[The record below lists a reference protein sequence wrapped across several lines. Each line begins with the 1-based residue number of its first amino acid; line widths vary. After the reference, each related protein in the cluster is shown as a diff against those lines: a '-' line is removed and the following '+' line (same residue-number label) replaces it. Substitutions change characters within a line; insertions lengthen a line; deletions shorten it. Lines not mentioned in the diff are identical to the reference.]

1 MTYQEES
8 LLFNRKTQCTV
19 TDHDGTIKETD
30 AKVFKWK
37 VGTSI
42 YDAHPFF
49 EIVRSFI
56 EVFEK
61 EETTYNFPCIHLEEG
76 KLEKICDVTIKINS
90 QEIIIILFDY
100 STKYYEL
107 NKIAQQK
114 NESILKAKELE
125 LKNQYLLEKEKFK
138 NSFIANINH
147 EIRTP
152 LTGILG
158 FIEVLEKT
166 NLNFEQE
173 ELARIIKRQSLHL
186 NALIEDMVDI
196 AKIESGKIKIVNER
210 FLFVNVVEGFKE
222 TYAKIAEDK
231 GIRFETYIDPNIQ
244 EYLIGDRTRVF
255 QILNNILNN
264 AFKFTEEGKVSLSI
278 TKNYQ
283 RTNKLSIS
291 FKIEDTGLGIQEENL
306 TNIFNRF
313 TRFNEDK
320 QISGTGLGLAI
331 VKDLVDL
338 LNGEI
343 KVTSTPDK
351 GTIFDIKLPF
361 KFDVTKSTSE
371 KKKKKKK
378 YSLPESKKKF
388 RILVVEDE
396 EATQFLIMKILI
408 SHGSFFVDVAING
421 AEAIS
426 YLERRNYDLVLMDL
440 KLSKVDGYQA
450 THMIRNNYGDKV
462 ISEVP
467 IIGFTAKAT
476 EAERDKCLRSGM
488 DDFIAKPFEQED
500 LIYKIVKQIA
510 KKAAS

>member
-1 MTYQEES
+1 MTYQEEK
-8 LLFNRKTQCTV
+8 LLFNQKTQCTIV
-19 TDHDGTIKETD
+19 QHDGTIKETD
-30 AKVFKWK
+30 GNIFTWK
-37 VGTSI
+37 IGTSI

-49 EIVRSFI
+49 EIIEGFI
-56 EVFEK
+56 AVFEK

-76 KLEKICDVTIKINS
+76 KLDKICDITIKINS
-90 QEIIIILFDY
+90 EEVVILLFDY

-114 NESILKAKELE
+114 NESILRAKELE
-125 LKNQYLLEKEKFK
+125 LKNQYLLDKEQFK

-173 ELARIIKRQSLHL
+173 ELARIIKRQSIHL

-196 AKIESGKIKIVNER
+196 SKIESGKIKIIDER
-210 FLFVNVVEGFKE
+210 FLFINLLEGFEE
-222 TYAKIAEDK
+222 TYAKLAEEK
-231 GIRFETYIDPNIQ
+231 GIEFETYIDPNIQ

-264 AFKFTEEGKVSLSI
+264 AFKFTEEGKVTLSV

-283 RTNKLSIS
+283 RTNKISIG

-306 TNIFNRF
+306 KNIFNRF
-313 TRFNEDK
+313 TRFNGDK

-343 KVTSTPDK
+343 KVTSEPDK
-351 GTIFDIKLPF
+351 GTTFDIKLPF
-361 KFDVTKSTSE
+361 KFDVTKSIPT
-371 KKKKKKK
+371 KKKKK
-378 YSLPESKKKF
+378 YSLPETKKKF

-396 EATQFLIMKILI
+396 EATQFLLMKILI

-421 AEAIS
+421 QEAIN

-440 KLSKVDGYQA
+440 KLSKVDGYKA
-450 THMIRNNYGDKV
+450 THMIRNNYGDKM

>member
-1 MTYQEES
+1 MTYQEER
-8 LLFNRKTQCTV
+8 LLFNQKTQCTV
-19 TDHDGTIKETD
+19 VYHDGKIKKTD
-30 AKVFKWK
+30 ANVFQWK

-49 EIVRSFI
+49 EILKSFI
-56 EVFEK
+56 EVLEK
-61 EETTYNFPCIHLEEG
+61 EETTYNFPCIHLEDG
-76 KLEKICDVTIKINS
+76 KIEKICDITIKINT
-90 QEIIIILFDY
+90 QEVVILLFDY
-100 STKYYEL
+100 SSKYHEL

-114 NESILKAKELE
+114 NESILKSKKLE
-125 LKNQYLLEKEKFK
+125 LKNEYLLEKEKFK
-138 NSFIANINH
+138 NSFISNINH

-196 AKIESGKIKIVNER
+196 AKIESGKIKIVEER
-210 FLFVNVVEGFKE
+210 FLFVNLVEGFKE
-222 TYAKIAEDK
+222 TYAKLAEDK
-231 GIRFETYIDPNIQ
+231 GIQFETYIDPNIQ

-264 AFKFTEEGKVSLSI
+264 AFKFTEEGKVSLSV

-291 FKIEDTGLGIQEENL
+291 FKIEDTGLGIQAENL
-306 TNIFNRF
+306 ENIFERF

-338 LNGEI
+338 LGGEI
-343 KVTSTPDK
+343 KVTSKPEH
-351 GTIFDIKLPF
+351 GTTFDIKLPF
-361 KFDVTKSTSE
+361 KFEITKSSPE
-371 KKKKKKK
+371 KKKKK

-388 RILVVEDE
+388 RVLLVEDE

-408 SHGSFFVDVAING
+408 THGSFFVDVAING
-421 AEAIS
+421 EEAIS

-467 IIGFTAKAT
+467 IIGFTAKST
-476 EAERDKCLRSGM
+476 QIERDKCLKSGM

-500 LIYKIVKQIA
+500 LIYTIVKQIA

>member
-1 MTYQEES
+1 MTYQEEK
-8 LLFNRKTQCTV
+8 LLFNQKTQCTIV
-19 TDHDGTIKETD
+19 QHDGTIKETD
-30 AKVFKWK
+30 GNIFKWK
-37 VGTSI
+37 IGTSI

-49 EIVRSFI
+49 EIIKGFI
-56 EVFEK
+56 EIFEQ
-61 EETTYNFPCIHLEEG
+61 EETIYNFPCIHLEEK
-76 KLEKICDVTIKINS
+76 KLDKICDITIKINT
-90 QEIIIILFDY
+90 EEVVILLFDY
-100 STKYYEL
+100 SNKYYEL

-114 NESILKAKELE
+114 NESILRAKELE
-125 LKNQYLLEKEKFK
+125 LKNQYLLDKEKFK

-173 ELARIIKRQSLHL
+173 ELARIIKRQSIHL

-196 AKIESGKIKIVNER
+196 SKIESGKIKIIDER
-210 FLFVNVVEGFKE
+210 FLFINLVEGFEE
-222 TYAKIAEDK
+222 TYAKLAEEK
-231 GIRFETYIDPNIQ
+231 GIEFETYIDPSIQ

-264 AFKFTEEGKVSLSI
+264 AFKFTEEGKVSLSV

-283 RTNKLSIS
+283 RTNKINVG

-306 TNIFNRF
+306 ENIFNRF
-313 TRFNEDK
+313 TRFNGDK

-343 KVTSTPDK
+343 KVTSEPDK
-351 GTIFDIKLPF
+351 GTTFEIKLPF
-361 KFDVTKSTSE
+361 KFDVTKSIP
-371 KKKKKKK
+371 KKKKKK
-378 YSLPESKKKF
+378 YSLPETKKKF

-396 EATQFLIMKILI
+396 EATQFLLMKILI

-421 AEAIS
+421 QEAIN

-440 KLSKVDGYQA
+440 KLSKVDGYKA
-450 THMIRNNYGDKV
+450 THMIRNNYGDKM

-488 DDFIAKPFEQED
+488 NDFIAKPFEQED

>member
-1 MTYQEES
+1 MTYQEEK
-8 LLFNRKTQCTV
+8 LLFNQKTQCTIV
-19 TDHDGTIKETD
+19 QHDGTIKETD
-30 AKVFKWK
+30 GNIFKWK
-37 VGTSI
+37 IGTSI

-49 EIVRSFI
+49 EIIKGFI
-56 EVFEK
+56 EIFEQ
-61 EETTYNFPCIHLEEG
+61 EETIYNFPCIHLEEK
-76 KLEKICDVTIKINS
+76 KLDKICDITIKINT
-90 QEIIIILFDY
+90 EEVVILLFDY
-100 STKYYEL
+100 SNKYYEL

-114 NESILKAKELE
+114 NESILRAKELE
-125 LKNQYLLEKEKFK
+125 LKNQYLLDKEKFK

-173 ELARIIKRQSLHL
+173 ELARIIKRQSIHL

-196 AKIESGKIKIVNER
+196 SKIESGKIKIIDER
-210 FLFVNVVEGFKE
+210 FLFINLVEGFEE
-222 TYAKIAEDK
+222 TYAKLAEEK
-231 GIRFETYIDPNIQ
+231 GIEFETYIDPSIQ

-264 AFKFTEEGKVSLSI
+264 AFKFTEEGKVSLSV

-283 RTNKLSIS
+283 RTNKINVG

-306 TNIFNRF
+306 ENIFNRF
-313 TRFNEDK
+313 TRFNGDK

-343 KVTSTPDK
+343 KVTSEPDK
-351 GTIFDIKLPF
+351 GTTFEIKLPF
-361 KFDVTKSTSE
+361 KFDVTKSIPT
-371 KKKKKKK
+371 KKKKK
-378 YSLPESKKKF
+378 YSLPETKKKF

-396 EATQFLIMKILI
+396 EATQFLLMKILI

-421 AEAIS
+421 QEAIN

-440 KLSKVDGYQA
+440 KLSKVDGYKA
-450 THMIRNNYGDKV
+450 THMIRNNYGDKM

-488 DDFIAKPFEQED
+488 NDFIAKPFEQED

>member
-1 MTYQEES
+1 MTYQEEK
-8 LLFNRKTQCTV
+8 LFFDQQMQCTI
-19 TDHDGTIKETD
+19 TGHDGVIKESD
-30 AKVFKWK
+30 ANIFSWK

-49 EIVRSFI
+49 EIIKGFLEI
-56 EVFEK
+56 FEK

-76 KLEKICDVTIKINS
+76 KLEKICDVTIKINTK
-90 QEIIIILFDY
+90 EVVILLFDY
-100 STKYYEL
+100 SSKYHEL

-114 NESILKAKELE
+114 NESVLRAKELE
-125 LKNQYLLEKEKFK
+125 LKNKFLIDKEKFK

-152 LTGILG
+152 LTSILG
-158 FIEVLEKT
+158 FIEVLQKT

-186 NALIEDMVDI
+186 NSLIEDMVDI
-196 AKIESGKIKIVNER
+196 SKIESGKIKIVEER
-210 FLFVNVVEGFKE
+210 FLFVNLMEGFQE
-222 TYAKIAEDK
+222 TYSKLAEDR
-231 GIRFETYIDPNIQ
+231 GLAFETYIDPNIQ

-255 QILNNILNN
+255 QIINNVLNN
-264 AFKFTEEGKVSLSI
+264 AFKFTEEGTVSLSV
-278 TKNYQ
+278 TKNFQ
-283 RTNKLSIS
+283 RTNKLSVN
-291 FKIEDTGLGIQEENL
+291 FKIEDTGLGIHEEDL
-306 TNIFNRF
+306 ENIFDRF
-313 TRFNEDK
+313 TRFNRDK

-343 KVTSTPDK
+343 KVTSEPDK
-351 GTIFDIKLPF
+351 GTTFDIKLPF
-361 KFDVTKSTSE
+361 KFEISKTKPE
-371 KKKKKKK
+371 KKKKK

-396 EATQFLIMKILI
+396 ESTQFLIMKVLI
-408 SHGSFFVDVAING
+408 DHGSFFVDVAMNG
-421 AEAIS
+421 EQAIS
-426 YLERRNYDLVLMDL
+426 YMERRNYDLVLMDL
-440 KLSKVDGYQA
+440 ELSKIDGYKA
-450 THMIRNNYGDKV
+450 THMIRKNYGDKA
-462 ISEVP
+462 IAEVP
-467 IIGFTAKAT
+467 IIGFTARAT

-500 LIYKIVKQIA
+500 LLYKIVKQIA

>member
-1 MTYQEES
+1 MTYQEER
-8 LLFNRKTQCTV
+8 LLFNQKTQCTV
-19 TDHDGTIKETD
+19 VYHDGKIKETD
-30 AKVFKWK
+30 ANVFQWK

-49 EIVRSFI
+49 EILKSFI
-56 EVFEK
+56 EVLEK
-61 EETTYNFPCIHLEEG
+61 EETTYNFPCIHLEDG
-76 KLEKICDVTIKINS
+76 KIEKICDITIKINT
-90 QEIIIILFDY
+90 QEVVILLFDY
-100 STKYYEL
+100 SSKYHEL

-114 NESILKAKELE
+114 NESILKSKKLE
-125 LKNQYLLEKEKFK
+125 LKNEYLLEKEKFK
-138 NSFIANINH
+138 NSFISNINH

-196 AKIESGKIKIVNER
+196 AKIESGKIKIVEER
-210 FLFVNVVEGFKE
+210 FLFVNLVEGFKE
-222 TYAKIAEDK
+222 TYAKLAEDK
-231 GIRFETYIDPNIQ
+231 GIQFETYIDPNIQ

-264 AFKFTEEGKVSLSI
+264 AFKFTEEGKVSLSV

-291 FKIEDTGLGIQEENL
+291 FKIEDTGLGIQAENL
-306 TNIFNRF
+306 ENIFERF

-338 LNGEI
+338 LGGEI
-343 KVTSTPDK
+343 KVTSKPEH
-351 GTIFDIKLPF
+351 GTTFDIKLPF
-361 KFDVTKSTSE
+361 KFEITKSSPE
-371 KKKKKKK
+371 KKKKK

-388 RILVVEDE
+388 RVLLVEDE

-408 SHGSFFVDVAING
+408 THGSFFVDVAING
-421 AEAIS
+421 EEAIS

-467 IIGFTAKAT
+467 IIGFTAKST
-476 EAERDKCLRSGM
+476 QIERDKCLKSGM

>member
-1 MTYQEES
+1 MTYQEER
-8 LLFNRKTQCTV
+8 LLFNQKTQCTIV
-19 TDHDGTIKETD
+19 HHDGKIKETD
-30 AKVFKWK
+30 ANVFQWK
-37 VGTSI
+37 IGTSI

-49 EIVRSFI
+49 EILKSFI

-61 EETTYNFPCIHLEEG
+61 EETTYNFPCIHLEDG
-76 KLEKICDVTIKINS
+76 KIEKICDITIKINT
-90 QEIIIILFDY
+90 QEVVILLFDY
-100 STKYYEL
+100 STKYHEL

-114 NESILKAKELE
+114 NESILKSKKLE

-138 NSFIANINH
+138 NSFISNINH

-158 FIEVLEKT
+158 FVEVLEKT

-196 AKIESGKIKIVNER
+196 AKIESGKIKIVEER
-210 FLFVNVVEGFKE
+210 FLFINLVEGFKE
-222 TYAKIAEDK
+222 TYAKLAEDK
-231 GIRFETYIDPNIQ
+231 EIQFETYIDPNIQ

-264 AFKFTEEGKVSLSI
+264 AFKFTEEGKVSLSV

-306 TNIFNRF
+306 ENIFKRF

-338 LNGEI
+338 LGGEI
-343 KVTSTPDK
+343 KVTSKPEH
-351 GTIFDIKLPF
+351 GTTFDIKLPF
-361 KFDVTKSTSE
+361 KFEITKSSPE
-371 KKKKKKK
+371 KKKKK
-378 YSLPESKKKF
+378 YNLPESKKKF
-388 RILVVEDE
+388 RVLLVEDE

-421 AEAIS
+421 EEAIS

-467 IIGFTAKAT
+467 IIGFTAKST
-476 EAERDKCLRSGM
+476 QIERDKCLRSGM